1 MGSYTPGAEAPFK
14 YTKDSFIGVRD
25 AWLSFAADR
34 WSKAAAA
41 FQQYKEKLPDSVKSK
56 LPIIAKSKSA
66 GSAATTPTTPT
77 TTAAPLES

>member
-34 WSKAAAA
+34 WSKAFAA
-41 FQQYKEKLPDSVKSK
+41 FLQYKEKLPDSVKSK
-56 LPIIAKSKSA
+56 LPKSKSD
-66 GSAATTPTTPT
+66 GATA
-77 TTAAPLES
+77 TAAPLES

>member
-14 YTKDSFIGVRD
+14 YTKESFIGVRD

-34 WSKAAAA
+34 LGKAAAA
-41 FQQYKEKLPDSVKSK
+41 LDQYKEKLPDSVKSK
-56 LPIIAKSKSA
+56 LPSIAKAKSEVP
-66 GSAATTPTTPT
+66 AAT

>member
-25 AWLSFAADR
+25 AWLSFALDR
-34 WSKAAAA
+34 WSKAFAA
-41 FQQYKEKLPDSVKSK
+41 FVQYKEKLPESVKSK
-56 LPIIAKSKSA
+56 LPKSKSEVPA
-66 GSAATTPTTPT
+66 ST